1 MGGLGSLEINLG
13 SGEFVE
19 RALFLRYEPFKPL
32 AASLFIA
39 GCDDPPKKRAV
50 RRPKDSAT
58 VVVENTLALPD
69 IFVASPHGIQGCVG
83 LYTYD
88 SLKTSF
94 DNMDVDKGKK
104 ILATKTA
111 EFAYLRHHGKDIVL
125 KYDRKESR
133 VVDKTTNKEVYR
145 GNGYVVVLL
154 TQVIQVKGEEML
166 STGTLEIIQGEKRVK
181 IKISGVSGC

>member
-1 MGGLGSLEINLG
+1 MNL
-13 SGEFVE
+13 FT
-19 RALFLRYEPFKPL
+19 RLLLIIPL
-32 AASLFIA
+32 AVFFIA
-39 GCDDPPKKRAV
+39 GCDEPPKKRV
-50 RRPKDSAT
+50 SRHPKDPSPSAP
-58 VVVENTLALPD
+58 VEKNTLPPPD

-111 EFAYLRHHGKDIVL
+111 EFAFLRVHGKDVVL
-125 KYDRKESR
+125 KYDKKESK

-145 GNGYVVVLL
+145 GNGFVLVLL

-166 STGTLEIIQGEKRVK
+166 STGTLEISQGDKKIK

>member
-1 MGGLGSLEINLG
+1 MNLFNRPLLIFLLG
-13 SGEFVE
+13 VVVV
-19 RALFLRYEPFKPL
+19 
-32 AASLFIA
+32 A
-39 GCDDPPKKRAV
+39 GCDEPPKKHS
-50 RRPKDSAT
+50 PHHSKDTAAA
-58 VVVENTLALPD
+58 EKNTLPPPD
-69 IFVASPHGIQGCVG
+69 IFVAAPHTIEGCVG

-111 EFAYLRHHGKDIVL
+111 EFAFLRYRGKDVVM
-125 KYDRKESR
+125 KYDRKESK

-145 GNGYVVVLL
+145 GNGFVVVLL

-166 STGTLEIIQGEKRVK
+166 STGTLEIIQGDKRIK
-181 IKISGVSGC
+181 IKISGVGGC